1 MSFFKKLLG
10 TQDKTPDEIEQERM
24 KKEQKQIEKNKQ
36 EKLKKLAHEE
46 KQRERDAKKAI
57 ENDLKEKYIGRGFGT
72 GFDFSLY
79 KGTIRYFEDTV
90 LRSDEVMLHS
100 IKAEYDK
107 TKKREIKG
115 LLIATNQRLVFVSS
129 GVGFGQFFEEFD
141 YRKMNGIAQANDGLF
156 EKEIYIDMGRSRK
169 KFDDIIPDE
178 RFKEFVQIVMNQINT
193 IRNTPQIKK
202 VAARSNAPTNAQI
215 DKYAALEK
223 IAKLKE
229 QGILTEEE
237 FIVEKEKILNS

>member
-1 MSFFKKLLG
+1 MSFLKKLLG
-10 TQDKTPDEIEQERM
+10 THNKTPEQIEAERI
-24 KKEQKQIEKNKQ
+24 KAEQKMIEKQ
-36 EKLKKLAHEE
+36 
-46 KQRERDAKKAI
+46 QREAERQAKKAQ
-57 ENDLKEKYIGRGFGT
+57 EKALQEKYIGLGFGK

-79 KGTIRYFEDTV
+79 KGTIAYFENSI
-90 LRSDEVMLHS
+90 LRPDEEVLHS

-129 GVGFGQFFEEFD
+129 GVGYGQFFEEFD
-141 YRKMNGIAQANDGLF
+141 YRKMNGISHANDGLF

-178 RFKEFVQIVMNQINT
+178 RFQEFLGVVMTQINSA
-193 IRNTPQIKK
+193 RNTPQIKTK
-202 VAARSNAPTNAQI
+202 TRTNTKDNPVI

-229 QGILTEEE
+229 QGVLTEEE
-237 FIVEKEKILNS
+237 FLIEKEKILKM